1 MYPRN
6 LLKFAHN
13 HLKIIK
19 KLITMKDIRH
29 DIDGLKGIAILAVV
43 FYHLFDLLKS
53 AHFTESTLFDGGFL
67 GVDIFFVISGFLIT
81 SSVFYKLSNND
92 FSLLAFYKRRFLRIV
107 PPLLFVCIFTLIV
120 GYFLLFP
127 MVYRE
132 LNIEVA
138 NALLFIGN
146 FRFANSGGYFAL
158 DSSDKLLLHTWYL
171 AVTIQF
177 YILFPLIVLLLKK
190 VFSLKRLPL
199 AVTVVFIL
207 LTVTSVLISRNGKGY
222 LLTQCRIFELFFGS
236 VLFFYKDIVYKRV
249 FSLNSY
255 LPLLGEVLG
264 IVIIIASIFTV
275 ELQNGIWTVTT
286 SLPTM
291 LGTALVILSHNKNS
305 VLRLPPLTL
314 LGKSSYSLYLWHWP
328 LFVFALRCGLNESYI
343 NYVIVFVLLGLLNLM
358 SYLLVE
364 KHKLNYK
371 TVAILYFCC
380 FSSYIY
386 FKSGPKDTY
395 IFQFEIKQPAEIGL
409 SKEYQ
414 PSVVDTVGTQS
425 LWHYGE
431 QKEIPHI
438 MIVGDSNALQYR
450 YFFKF
455 CTKIPTYEIAK
466 SAIMAYGK
474 EFASFSQGYYVPL
487 NERQDFYNLY
497 KKTLSTLNDGDKV
510 ILSSRWTTQYKN
522 YLKEKNLLASD
533 KTYSKYMDDIIKDID
548 EQIKKYPKLHF
559 YIIGTAFCPSWEYI
573 NRTQLDLKDSFL
585 EPLMSKKNYM
595 ISSDFH
601 KKYNDYTNDRLQEY
615 ANSHNN
621 VSYIDRNIPLKVG
634 GGKYR
639 MTDDH
644 EIPLFY
650 DPTHYT
656 VTGGKVVGK
665 YILDEVLK
673 N

>member
-1 MYPRN
+1 
-6 LLKFAHN
+6 
-13 HLKIIK
+13 
-19 KLITMKDIRH
+19 MKDIRH

-43 FYHLFDLLKS
+43 FYHFFDLLKS

-107 PPLLFVCIFTLIV
+107 PPLLFVCIFTLII

-127 MVYRE
+127 EVYKE

-207 LTVTSVLISRNGKGY
+207 LTVTSVIVSRNGKGY

-249 FSLNSY
+249 FSLNTY

-264 IVIIIASIFTV
+264 IVIIIVSIFTV

-314 LGKSSYSLYLWHWP
+314 LGRCSYSLYLWHWP
-328 LFVFALRCGLNESYI
+328 LFVFALRCGYTDTVLSCSIVILVILIFTALSYI
-343 NYVIVFVLLGLLNLM
+343 FTEKRKVDYRLTLTLFLLCFVAYYHFHKNFGNNYLSNFIIEQPQDMVL
-358 SYLLVE
+358 
-364 KHKLNYK
+364 
-371 TVAILYFCC
+371 
-380 FSSYIY
+380 
-386 FKSGPKDTY
+386 P
-395 IFQFEIKQPAEIGL
+395 
-409 SKEYQ
+409 KEYT
-414 PSVVDTVGTQS
+414 PSIAFKEGNEIV
-425 LWHYGE
+425 WHYGLQTE
-431 QKEIPHI
+431 TPKIFF
-438 MIVGDSNALQYR
+438 VGDSNLIQYDYYLKNINKR
-450 YFFKF
+450 SVYVL
-455 CTKIPTYEIAK
+455 EHA
-466 SAIMAYGK
+466 AMMAYGSYFTNLKTIFFNTLEDK
-474 EFASFSQGYYVPL
+474 ETFYKLYKETLNKLSDGNKVVLCGRWDILYRSYCTENNLQLNQTSLQKYTDAVISDL
-487 NERQDFYNLY
+487 NEQISLHPNL
-497 KKTLSTLNDGDKV
+497 K
-510 ILSSRWTTQYKN
+510 
-522 YLKEKNLLASD
+522 
-533 KTYSKYMDDIIKDID
+533 
-548 EQIKKYPKLHF
+548 F
-559 YIIGTAFCPSWEYI
+559 YIVGCSFVPNKTAVIWTKVNLSE
-573 NRTQLDLKDSFL
+573 SFL
-585 EPLMSKKNYM
+585 EKFINLELFRRTVDFERNHTAIINSKLISYCKN
-595 ISSDFH
+595 SS
-601 KKYNDYTNDRLQEY
+601 
-615 ANSHNN
+615 N
-621 VSYIDRNIPLKVG
+621 VEFIDRNIPLARDEA
-634 GGKYR
+634 KYSLFKDN
-639 MTDDH
+639 TGIFED
-644 EIPLFY
+644 PL
-650 DPTHYT
+650 HYT
-656 VTGGKVVGK
+656 KIGGTVIGQ
-665 YILDEVLK
+665 YIIE
-673 N
+673 NICTE

>member
-1 MYPRN
+1 MAKEQR
-6 LLKFAHN
+6 L
-13 HLKIIK
+13 
-19 KLITMKDIRH
+19 
-29 DIDGLKGIAILAVV
+29 DIDGLKAIAILAVV

-92 FSLLAFYKRRFLRIV
+92 FSLLAFYKRRCLRIL
-107 PPLLFVCIFTLIV
+107 PPLLFVCIFTLII

-127 MVYRE
+127 EVYKE

-190 VFSLKRLPL
+190 VFSLKRLPV

-207 LTVTSVLISRNGKGY
+207 LTVTSVLVSRNGKGY

-249 FSLNSY
+249 FSLNNY

-275 ELQNGIWTVTT
+275 ELQNGVWTVTT

-585 EPLMSKKNYM
+585 EPLMSKKKLH
-595 ISSDFH
+595 DKF
-601 KKYNDYTNDRLQEY
+601 
-615 ANSHNN
+615 
-621 VSYIDRNIPLKVG
+621 
-634 GGKYR
+634 
-639 MTDDH
+639 
-644 EIPLFY
+644 
-650 DPTHYT
+650 
-656 VTGGKVVGK
+656 
-665 YILDEVLK
+665 
-673 N
+673 

>member
-1 MYPRN
+1 
-6 LLKFAHN
+6 
-13 HLKIIK
+13 
-19 KLITMKDIRH
+19 MKDIRH

-53 AHFTESTLFDGGFL
+53 AHFTQSTLFDGGFL

-81 SSVFYKLSNND
+81 SSVFYRLSNND
-92 FSLLAFYKRRFLRIV
+92 FSLLSFYKRRFLRIV

-199 AVTVVFIL
+199 AVIVVFIL
-207 LTVTSVLISRNGKGY
+207 LTVTSVIVSRNGKGY

-249 FSLNSY
+249 FSLNTY

-314 LGKSSYSLYLWHWP
+314 LGRCSYSLYLWHWP
-328 LFVFALRCGLNESYI
+328 LFVFALRCGYTDTVLSCFIVILVILIFTALSYI
-343 NYVIVFVLLGLLNLM
+343 FTEKRNIDYKVTVTLFLLCFVAYYHFHKNFGNNYLSNFIIEQPQDMVL
-358 SYLLVE
+358 
-364 KHKLNYK
+364 
-371 TVAILYFCC
+371 
-380 FSSYIY
+380 
-386 FKSGPKDTY
+386 P
-395 IFQFEIKQPAEIGL
+395 
-409 SKEYQ
+409 KEYT
-414 PSVVDTVGTQS
+414 PSIAFKEGNEIV
-425 LWHYGE
+425 WHYGLQTE
-431 QKEIPHI
+431 TPKIFF
-438 MIVGDSNALQYR
+438 VGDSNLIQYDYYLKNINKR
-450 YFFKF
+450 SVYVL
-455 CTKIPTYEIAK
+455 EHA
-466 SAIMAYGK
+466 AMMAYGSYFTNLKTIFFNTLEDK
-474 EFASFSQGYYVPL
+474 ET
-487 NERQDFYNLY
+487 FYKLY
-497 KKTLSTLNDGDKV
+497 KETLNKLSDG
-510 ILSSRWTTQYKN
+510 N
-522 YLKEKNLLASD
+522 
-533 KTYSKYMDDIIKDID
+533 
-548 EQIKKYPKLHF
+548 
-559 YIIGTAFCPSWEYI
+559 
-573 NRTQLDLKDSFL
+573 
-585 EPLMSKKNYM
+585 
-595 ISSDFH
+595 
-601 KKYNDYTNDRLQEY
+601 
-615 ANSHNN
+615 
-621 VSYIDRNIPLKVG
+621 
-634 GGKYR
+634 
-639 MTDDH
+639 
-644 EIPLFY
+644 
-650 DPTHYT
+650 
-656 VTGGKVVGK
+656 KVVLCGRWD
-665 YILDEVLK
+665 ILYRSYCTENNLQ
-673 N
+673 

>member
-1 MYPRN
+1 
-6 LLKFAHN
+6 
-13 HLKIIK
+13 
-19 KLITMKDIRH
+19 MKENRQ

-207 LTVTSVLISRNGKGY
+207 LTVTSVIVSRNGKGY

-249 FSLNSY
+249 FSLNTY

-275 ELQNGIWTVTT
+275 ELQNGVWTVTT

-291 LGTALVILSHNKNS
+291 LGTALVILAHNKNS

-314 LGKSSYSLYLWHWP
+314 LGRCSYSLYLWHWP
-328 LFVFALRCGLNESYI
+328 LFVFALRCGYTDTVLSCSIVILVILIFTALSYI
-343 NYVIVFVLLGLLNLM
+343 FTEKRKVDYKVTISLFLLCAVSYFYFHHVDGKNYLADLVIEQPSDKVL
-358 SYLLVE
+358 
-364 KHKLNYK
+364 
-371 TVAILYFCC
+371 
-380 FSSYIY
+380 
-386 FKSGPKDTY
+386 P
-395 IFQFEIKQPAEIGL
+395 
-409 SKEYQ
+409 KEYT
-414 PSVVDTVGTQS
+414 PSVAFKKGNEIV
-425 LWHYGE
+425 WHYGLQTE
-431 QKEIPHI
+431 TPKIFF
-438 MIVGDSNALQYR
+438 VGDSNLGHYLWYLRNINKTPLYVLTHSAMMSYGQQLTELKTI
-450 YFFKF
+450 FFNSLEEK
-455 CTKIPTYEIAK
+455 
-466 SAIMAYGK
+466 
-474 EFASFSQGYYVPL
+474 
-487 NERQDFYNLY
+487 NNFYNLY
-497 KKTLSTLNDGDKV
+497 KSTLDKLQNGDKV
-510 ILSSRWTTQYKN
+510 VICGRWEVLYKTFRDDKKLPENDNTFNNYLSVVISDLKEQALLHPNLRFYIVGNCYKPTINQVILAKLSRSGIFIFDAVMNYRSLEKNKN
-522 YLKEKNLLASD
+522 YKDKETVL
-533 KTYSKYMDDIIKDID
+533 
-548 EQIKKYPKLHF
+548 
-559 YIIGTAFCPSWEYI
+559 I
-573 NRTQLDLKDSFL
+573 NRKL
-585 EPLMSKKNYM
+585 EEM
-595 ISSDFH
+595 
-601 KKYNDYTNDRLQEY
+601 
-615 ANSHNN
+615 ANAIPNITF
-621 VSYIDRNIPLKVG
+621 VDRNIPLITNNGFMLSVDNTGIFDDQIHFTKVG
-634 GGKYR
+634 GA
-639 MTDDH
+639 
-644 EIPLFY
+644 F
-650 DPTHYT
+650 
-656 VTGGKVVGK
+656 VGK
-665 YILDEVLK
+665 YILEYVL
-673 N
+673 NN

>member
-1 MYPRN
+1 
-6 LLKFAHN
+6 
-13 HLKIIK
+13 
-19 KLITMKDIRH
+19 MKDIRH

-81 SSVFYKLSNND
+81 SSVFYKLSTDD
-92 FSLLAFYKRRFLRIV
+92 FSLLSFYKRRFLRIV

-207 LTVTSVLISRNGKGY
+207 LTVTSVLVSRNGKGY

-249 FSLNSY
+249 FSLNNY

-275 ELQNGIWTVTT
+275 ELQNGVWTVTT

-595 ISSDFH
+595 ISSDFN

>member
-1 MYPRN
+1 MAKEQR
-6 LLKFAHN
+6 L
-13 HLKIIK
+13 
-19 KLITMKDIRH
+19 
-29 DIDGLKGIAILAVV
+29 DIDGLKAIAILAVV

-92 FSLLAFYKRRFLRIV
+92 FSLLSFYKRRFLRIV
-107 PPLLFVCIFTLIV
+107 PPLLFVCIFTLII

-127 MVYRE
+127 EVYKE

-207 LTVTSVLISRNGKGY
+207 LTVTSVLVSRNGKGY

-249 FSLNSY
+249 FSLNTY
-255 LPLLGEVLG
+255 LPVLGEVLG

-328 LFVFALRCGLNESYI
+328 LFVFALRCGYTDTVLSCSIVILVILIFTALSYI
-343 NYVIVFVLLGLLNLM
+343 FTEKRNIDYKETVTLFLLCFVSYCYFHHNEGNNYLTNYMRTESKTDLYKIDIKDPDYLPSVKRYNERSYVTHSGFQKETPHIFMIGDSHADHYRYYVNNINKLPVYFYVLHATLA
-358 SYLLVE
+358 Y
-364 KHKLNYK
+364 
-371 TVAILYFCC
+371 
-380 FSSYIY
+380 
-386 FKSGPKDTY
+386 GPNFNSLKDTFFTDKTIRKDYYDAY
-395 IFQFEIKQPAEIGL
+395 IDI
-409 SKEYQ
+409 
-414 PSVVDTVGTQS
+414 
-425 LWHYGE
+425 
-431 QKEIPHI
+431 
-438 MIVGDSNALQYR
+438 
-450 YFFKF
+450 
-455 CTKIPTYEIAK
+455 
-466 SAIMAYGK
+466 
-474 EFASFSQGYYVPL
+474 L
-487 NERQDFYNLY
+487 NKLH
-497 KKTLSTLNDGDKV
+497 SGDKV
-510 ILSSRWTTQYKN
+510 ILSNRWDVQYNLYMKEFSLKDTTENYKAFLKFLIDDLAYEIDKRKDLKF
-522 YLKEKNLLASD
+522 YLVSEGII
-533 KTYSKYMDDIIKDID
+533 TSKALVNCLK
-548 EQIKKYPKLHF
+548 
-559 YIIGTAFCPSWEYI
+559 
-573 NRTQLDLKDSFL
+573 LDLKDSFL
-585 EPLMSKKNYM
+585 SKIIDKNKCHNTPNRLGEK
-595 ISSDFH
+595 FTF
-601 KKYNDYTNDRLQEY
+601 TNDALKAFADSRE
-615 ANSHNN
+615 N
-621 VSYIDRNIPLKVG
+621 VFYIDRNVPLELGNGYYKT
-634 GGKYR
+634 Y
-639 MTDDH
+639 DDNGV
-644 EIPLFY
+644 PLFV
-650 DPTHYT
+650 DDNHYSAE
-656 VTGGKVVGK
+656 GGIIVGK
-665 YILDEVLK
+665 YIFDTVSK
-673 N
+673 IN

>member
-1 MYPRN
+1 MSDK
-6 LLKFAHN
+6 LKV
-13 HLKIIK
+13 KPQ
-19 KLITMKDIRH
+19 RV

-81 SSVFYKLSNND
+81 SSVFYKLSTDD
-92 FSLLAFYKRRFLRIV
+92 FSLLAFYKRRCLRIL
-107 PPLLFVCIFTLIV
+107 PPLLFVCIFTLII

-190 VFSLKRLPL
+190 VFSLKRLPV

-207 LTVTSVLISRNGKGY
+207 LTVTSVIVSFNGKGY

-249 FSLNSY
+249 FSLNTY
-255 LPLLGEVLG
+255 LPVLGEVLG

-314 LGKSSYSLYLWHWP
+314 LGKCSYSLYLWHWP

-595 ISSDFH
+595 ISSDFN

>member
-1 MYPRN
+1 MSVKAQR
-6 LLKFAHN
+6 A
-13 HLKIIK
+13 
-19 KLITMKDIRH
+19 

-92 FSLLAFYKRRFLRIV
+92 FSLLAFYKRRCLRIL
-107 PPLLFVCIFTLIV
+107 PPLLFVCIFTLII

-127 MVYRE
+127 EVYKE

-207 LTVTSVLISRNGKGY
+207 LTVTSVIVSRNGKGY

-249 FSLNSY
+249 FSLNTY

>member
-1 MYPRN
+1 
-6 LLKFAHN
+6 
-13 HLKIIK
+13 
-19 KLITMKDIRH
+19 MKDIRH

-81 SSVFYKLSNND
+81 SSVFYRLSNND
-92 FSLLAFYKRRFLRIV
+92 FSLLSFYKRRFLRIV

-207 LTVTSVLISRNGKGY
+207 LTVTSVIVSRNGKGY

-249 FSLNSY
+249 FSLNTY

-291 LGTALVILSHNKNS
+291 LGTALVILAHNKNS

-314 LGKSSYSLYLWHWP
+314 LGRCSYSLYLWHWP
-328 LFVFALRCGLNESYI
+328 LFVFALRCGYTDTVLSRSIVILVILIFTALSYI
-343 NYVIVFVLLGLLNLM
+343 FTEKRKVDYRLTLTLFLLCFVAYYHFHKNFGNNYLSNFIIEQPQDMVL
-358 SYLLVE
+358 
-364 KHKLNYK
+364 
-371 TVAILYFCC
+371 
-380 FSSYIY
+380 
-386 FKSGPKDTY
+386 P
-395 IFQFEIKQPAEIGL
+395 
-409 SKEYQ
+409 KEYT
-414 PSVVDTVGTQS
+414 PSIAFKEGNEIV
-425 LWHYGE
+425 WHYGLQTE
-431 QKEIPHI
+431 TPKIFF
-438 MIVGDSNALQYR
+438 VGDSNLIQYDYYLKNINKR
-450 YFFKF
+450 SVYVL
-455 CTKIPTYEIAK
+455 EHA
-466 SAIMAYGK
+466 AMMAYGSYFTNLKTIFFNTLEDK
-474 EFASFSQGYYVPL
+474 ETFYKLYKETLNKLSDGNKVVLCGRWDILYRSYCTENNLQLNQTSLQKYTDAVISDL
-487 NERQDFYNLY
+487 NEQISLHPNL
-497 KKTLSTLNDGDKV
+497 K
-510 ILSSRWTTQYKN
+510 
-522 YLKEKNLLASD
+522 
-533 KTYSKYMDDIIKDID
+533 
-548 EQIKKYPKLHF
+548 F
-559 YIIGTAFCPSWEYI
+559 YIVGCSFVPNKTAVIWTKVNLSE
-573 NRTQLDLKDSFL
+573 SFL
-585 EPLMSKKNYM
+585 EKFINLELFRRTVDFERNHTAIINSKLISYCKN
-595 ISSDFH
+595 SS
-601 KKYNDYTNDRLQEY
+601 
-615 ANSHNN
+615 N
-621 VSYIDRNIPLKVG
+621 VEFIDRNIPLARDEA
-634 GGKYR
+634 KYSLFKDN
-639 MTDDH
+639 TGIFED
-644 EIPLFY
+644 PL
-650 DPTHYT
+650 HYT
-656 VTGGKVVGK
+656 KIGGTVIGQ
-665 YILDEVLK
+665 YIIE
-673 N
+673 NICTE

>member
-1 MYPRN
+1 
-6 LLKFAHN
+6 
-13 HLKIIK
+13 
-19 KLITMKDIRH
+19 MKDIRH

-81 SSVFYKLSNND
+81 SSVFCRLSNND
-92 FSLLAFYKRRFLRIV
+92 FSLLSFYKRRFLRIV

-207 LTVTSVLISRNGKGY
+207 LTVTSVIVSRNGKGY

-249 FSLNSY
+249 FSLNTY

-314 LGKSSYSLYLWHWP
+314 LGRCSYSLYLWHWP
-328 LFVFALRCGLNESYI
+328 LFVFALRCGYTDTVLSCSIVILVILIFTALSYI
-343 NYVIVFVLLGLLNLM
+343 FTEKRKVDYRLTLTLFLLCFVAYYHFHKNFGNNYLSNFIIEQPQDMVL
-358 SYLLVE
+358 
-364 KHKLNYK
+364 
-371 TVAILYFCC
+371 
-380 FSSYIY
+380 
-386 FKSGPKDTY
+386 P
-395 IFQFEIKQPAEIGL
+395 
-409 SKEYQ
+409 KEYT
-414 PSVVDTVGTQS
+414 PSIAFKEGNEIV
-425 LWHYGE
+425 WHYGLQTE
-431 QKEIPHI
+431 TPKIFF
-438 MIVGDSNALQYR
+438 VGDSNLIQYDYYLKNINKR
-450 YFFKF
+450 SVYVL
-455 CTKIPTYEIAK
+455 EHA
-466 SAIMAYGK
+466 AMMAYGSYFTNLKTIFFNTLEDK
-474 EFASFSQGYYVPL
+474 ETFYKLYKETLNKLSDGNKVVLCGRWDILYRSYCTENNLQLNQTSLQKYTDAVISDL
-487 NERQDFYNLY
+487 NEQISLHPNL
-497 KKTLSTLNDGDKV
+497 K
-510 ILSSRWTTQYKN
+510 
-522 YLKEKNLLASD
+522 
-533 KTYSKYMDDIIKDID
+533 
-548 EQIKKYPKLHF
+548 F
-559 YIIGTAFCPSWEYI
+559 YIVGCSFVPNKTAVIWTKVNLSE
-573 NRTQLDLKDSFL
+573 SFL
-585 EPLMSKKNYM
+585 EKFINLELFRRTVDFERNHTAIINSKLISYCKN
-595 ISSDFH
+595 SS
-601 KKYNDYTNDRLQEY
+601 
-615 ANSHNN
+615 N
-621 VSYIDRNIPLKVG
+621 VEFIDRNIPLARDEA
-634 GGKYR
+634 KYSLFKDN
-639 MTDDH
+639 TGIFED
-644 EIPLFY
+644 PL
-650 DPTHYT
+650 HYT
-656 VTGGKVVGK
+656 KIGGTVIGQ
-665 YILDEVLK
+665 YIIE
-673 N
+673 NICTE

>member
-1 MYPRN
+1 
-6 LLKFAHN
+6 
-13 HLKIIK
+13 
-19 KLITMKDIRH
+19 MKDMRH

-92 FSLLAFYKRRFLRIV
+92 FSLLSFYKRRFLRIV
-107 PPLLFVCIFTLIV
+107 PPLLFVCIFTLII

-127 MVYRE
+127 EVYNE

-207 LTVTSVLISRNGKGY
+207 LTVTSVIVSRNGKGY

-249 FSLNSY
+249 FSLNTY

-314 LGKSSYSLYLWHWP
+314 LGRCSYSLYLWHWP
-328 LFVFALRCGLNESYI
+328 LFVFALRCGYTDTVLSCFIVILVILFFTALSYI
-343 NYVIVFVLLGLLNLM
+343 FTEKRKIDYKVTVTLFLLCFVAYYHFHKNFGNNYLSNFIIEQPQDMVL
-358 SYLLVE
+358 
-364 KHKLNYK
+364 
-371 TVAILYFCC
+371 
-380 FSSYIY
+380 
-386 FKSGPKDTY
+386 P
-395 IFQFEIKQPAEIGL
+395 
-409 SKEYQ
+409 KEYT
-414 PSVVDTVGTQS
+414 PSIAFKEGNEIV
-425 LWHYGE
+425 WHYGLQTE
-431 QKEIPHI
+431 TPKIFF
-438 MIVGDSNALQYR
+438 VGDSNLIQYDYYLKNINKR
-450 YFFKF
+450 SVYVL
-455 CTKIPTYEIAK
+455 EHA
-466 SAIMAYGK
+466 AMMAYGSYFTNLKTIFFNTLEDK
-474 EFASFSQGYYVPL
+474 ETFYKLYKETLNKLSDGNKVVLCGRWDILYRSYCTENNLQLNQTSLQKYTDAVISDL
-487 NERQDFYNLY
+487 NEQISLHPNL
-497 KKTLSTLNDGDKV
+497 K
-510 ILSSRWTTQYKN
+510 
-522 YLKEKNLLASD
+522 
-533 KTYSKYMDDIIKDID
+533 
-548 EQIKKYPKLHF
+548 F
-559 YIIGTAFCPSWEYI
+559 YIVGCSFVPNKTAVIWTKVNLSE
-573 NRTQLDLKDSFL
+573 SFL
-585 EPLMSKKNYM
+585 EKFINLELFRRTVDFERNHTAIINRKLISYCKN
-595 ISSDFH
+595 SS
-601 KKYNDYTNDRLQEY
+601 
-615 ANSHNN
+615 N
-621 VSYIDRNIPLKVG
+621 VEFIDRNIPLARDEA
-634 GGKYR
+634 KYSLFKDN
-639 MTDDH
+639 TGIFED
-644 EIPLFY
+644 PL
-650 DPTHYT
+650 HYT
-656 VTGGKVVGK
+656 KIGGTVIGQ
-665 YILDEVLK
+665 YIIE
-673 N
+673 NICTE